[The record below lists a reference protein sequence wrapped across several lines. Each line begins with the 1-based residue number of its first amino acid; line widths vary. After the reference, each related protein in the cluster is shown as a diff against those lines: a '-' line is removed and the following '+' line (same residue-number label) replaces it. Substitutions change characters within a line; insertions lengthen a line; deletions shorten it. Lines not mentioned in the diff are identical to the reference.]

1 MEYISLYEY
10 FKLLDEE
17 IISLNNYL
25 EKFTT

>member
-1 MEYISLYEY
+1 MEYVSLYEY

-25 EKFTT
+25 EKFET